1 MVCYVKL
8 KMVLYFYLLG
18 KVFGKIE
25 LVLVKFL
32 VFDYLCLVNFFEIL
46 LDYFKNVLKI
56 MVMEI
61 DIN

>member
-8 KMVLYFYLLG
+8 KMVLYFYLLE